1 MSKEAVDATRSVP
14 SGLIW
19 AVGIMGPIGILS
31 ILAFSSS
38 VQNPVALLDPNAK
51 FSGSNVAA
59 QLIYDVMYARF
70 HSDGASVPFLA
81 IALVGQFLS
90 VLHLVLGLSRKVYA
104 MSRCE
109 KGCQDVW
116 SGFTLHL

>member
-1 MSKEAVDATRSVP
+1 MSKEAIDATRSVP

-19 AVGIMGPIGILS
+19 AVGIMGPIGVLS
-31 ILAFSSS
+31 ILAFSFS
-38 VQNPVALLDPNAK
+38 VQNQVSLLDPEAK
-51 FSGSNVAA
+51 FSGENVAA

-70 HSDGASVPFLA
+70 ESRAAAVPFLA

-104 MSRCE
+104 MAR
-109 KGCQDVW
+109 
-116 SGFTLHL
+116 